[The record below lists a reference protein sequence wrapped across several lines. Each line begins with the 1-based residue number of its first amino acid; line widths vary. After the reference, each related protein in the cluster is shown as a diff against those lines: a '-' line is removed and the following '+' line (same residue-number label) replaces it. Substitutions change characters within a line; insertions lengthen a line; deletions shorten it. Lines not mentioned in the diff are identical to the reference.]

1 MLFAALAPALAL
13 TSGLATTLTPGL
25 AHAGKKVDKAACQVH
40 AVLAKHDGDG
50 TIPADLEFM
59 KEELSSPAFA
69 AFKSFRLLGTTKLQL
84 KLGETTQAKLA
95 SGHAFGLRLLDGD
108 HERLKLHAKLGSL
121 SGERSLLDADY
132 TIKSDGFL
140 LLAAAHTEG
149 SVIVA
154 VQCHGKGKA
163 KKSG

>member
-1 MLFAALAPALAL
+1 MSSLDVRNRPAPPLCPAGSLLTCCWRGRSAACAVTTWSAAK
-13 TSGLATTLTPGL
+13 GLAAFLRVAENGADVGIAL
-25 AHAGKKVDKAACQVH
+25 
-40 AVLAKHDGDG
+40 DGDG
-50 TIPADLEFM
+50 D
-59 KEELSSPAFA
+59 
-69 AFKSFRLLGTTKLQL
+69 
-84 KLGETTQAKLA
+84 
-95 SGHAFGLRLLDGD
+95 
-108 HERLKLHAKLGSL
+108 RLKLHAKLGSL